1 MPYIEVGRENSGPI
15 ELYYEDHG
23 DGPAVLLIHG
33 FPLSGAS
40 FEKQTA
46 ALLAA
51 GFRVLTY
58 DRRGFG
64 KSSQPTTEYDYDTFA
79 RDLYTLVEKLDLRE
93 LTLVGF
99 SMGTG
104 EVARYLG
111 RYGSERIARAVF
123 IAPIPPVAVQSDD
136 NPEGVPPAAFDEIKK
151 NIAADRYAFLEGFFK
166 NFYNIGLLSSP
177 ISDAALR
184 ASWTV
189 AISASAY
196 ATYHCVTTWKT
207 DFRPDLPK
215 ITVPTLIIQ
224 GDADQILPYEATGKK
239 LAAAI
244 PGAKLVTVKGA
255 PHGLLWTHAEE
266 VNKALLEFLK

>member
-1 MPYIEVGRENSGPI
+1 MPYIEVAGENSGPI

-23 DGPAVLLIHG
+23 SGPAVLLIHG
-33 FPLSGAS
+33 FPLNGAS

-46 ALLAA
+46 ALLGA

-111 RYGSERIARAVF
+111 RYGKERIAKAIF
-123 IAPIPPVAVQSDD
+123 IAPIPPISLQVPE
-136 NPEGVPPAAFDEIKK
+136 NPEGVPAPVFDEIKAA
-151 NIAADRYAFLEGFFK
+151 IAADRFAFLEGFFK
-166 NFYNIGLLSSP
+166 NFYNVGMLTSP

-189 AISASAY
+189 AIGASAY

-207 DFRPDLPK
+207 DFRPDVAK
-215 ITVPTLIIQ
+215 VTVPTLVIQ
-224 GDADQILPYEATGKK
+224 GDADKILPFEATGKK

-244 PGAKLVTVKGA
+244 PGAKLVTISGA

>member
-1 MPYIEVGRENSGPI
+1 MPYVEVARENSAPI

-33 FPLSGAS
+33 FPLNGAS

-46 ALLAA
+46 ALLGA

-79 RDLYTLVEKLDLRE
+79 RDLHLLIKHLNLND

-104 EVARYLG
+104 EVARYLS
-111 RYGSERIARAVF
+111 RYGAERIAKAVF
-123 IAPIPPVAVQSDD
+123 IAPIPPISVQSDE
-136 NPEGVPPAAFDEIKK
+136 NPEGVPPAVFDDIKK
-151 NIAADRYAFLEGFFK
+151 NIAADRFAFLEEFFK
-166 NFYNIGLLSSP
+166 NFYNIGMLTSP
-177 ISDAALR
+177 ISEAALH

-189 AISASAY
+189 AIGASAY

-207 DFRPDLPK
+207 DFRPDLPAV
-215 ITVPTLIIQ
+215 TVPTLVIQ
-224 GDADQILPYEATGKK
+224 GDADKILPYEATGKK

-244 PGAKLVTVKGA
+244 PGAKLVTVSGA

>member
-1 MPYIEVGRENSGPI
+1 MPFIEVARENSGPI

-33 FPLSGAS
+33 FPLNGAS

-46 ALLAA
+46 ALLGA

-64 KSSQPTTEYDYDTFA
+64 KSSQPTTEYDYDTFT
-79 RDLYTLVEKLDLRE
+79 RDLYTIVEKLDLRD

-104 EVARYLG
+104 EVARYLN
-111 RYGSERIARAVF
+111 RYGAARIAKAVF
-123 IAPIPPVAVQSDD
+123 IAPIPPIAVQSDE
-136 NPEGVPPAAFDEIKK
+136 NPEGVPPAAFDDIKK
-151 NIAADRYAFLEGFFK
+151 NIAADRFAFLEGFFK
-166 NFYNIGLLSSP
+166 NFYNVGMLSSP

-189 AISASAY
+189 AIGASAY

-207 DFRPDLPK
+207 DFRADVAK
-215 ITVPTLIIQ
+215 VTVPTLVIQ
-224 GDADQILPYEATGKK
+224 GDADKILPFAATGKK

-244 PGAKLVTVKGA
+244 SGAKLVTVSGA